1 MKKKEQEFKKF
12 KETVHRSI
20 WKSEREVRK
29 VVQRSIKMILGNVD
43 QKQTLR
49 VMEVTNKLETDVL
62 GAIEI
67 KTQEEN

>member
-29 VVQRSIKMILGNVD
+29 VIQRSIKMILGNVD
-43 QKQTLR
+43 
-49 VMEVTNKLETDVL
+49 
-62 GAIEI
+62 
-67 KTQEEN
+67 